1 MNKYTIL
8 IVDDEMVFVQSLKN
22 YLLEEGG
29 KYIIKTAYNGL
40 EALKMVE
47 KEKMDLVI
55 LDLNMPVVDGIQFLT
70 ELYNRNIWLPIIV
83 LTNILV
89 MTPDEER
96 DIFGEFGVADYIEKP
111 VNLEELNEKIEMN
124 VKKKEMGSDFQDIGR
139 RM

>member
-1 MNKYTIL
+1 MKKYSIL
-8 IVDDEMVFVQSLKN
+8 IVDDEMVFAQALKY
-22 YLLEEGG
+22 YLLEAGDS
-29 KYIIKTAYNGL
+29 YIVKTAYNGL
-40 EALKMVE
+40 EALKIVE

-83 LTNILV
+83 LTNILI

-96 DIFGEFGVADYIEKP
+96 DIFGEFGIVDYIDKP
-111 VNLEELNEKIEMN
+111 VNLEELSEKIEVN
-124 VKKKEMGSDFQDIGR
+124 IKRKGMGSDF

>member
-22 YLLEEGG
+22 YLLEENDR
-29 KYIIKTAYNGL
+29 YIVKIAYNGL
-40 EALKMVE
+40 EALEIVE

-55 LDLNMPVVDGIQFLT
+55 LDLHMPIVDGIHFLL

-89 MTPDEER
+89 MTPYEER
-96 DIFGEFGVADYIEKP
+96 DILGEFGVADYMEKP
-111 VNLEELNEKIEMN
+111 VNIEELCEKIEMN
-124 VKKKEMGSDFQDIGR
+124 IKKREWEAISR
-139 RM
+139 T